1 MYMEI
6 YSTAA
11 PARACRGAR
20 GRRRARTPSIA
31 RAVQK
36 HATARRT
43 TDNLRQPTP
52 LAASAAGIYNERA
65 ADRGLRE
72 VAAVHNIAHSFG
84 SAGAT

>member
-20 GRRRARTPSIA
+20 GRRRADA
-31 RAVQK
+31 EHRAVQK